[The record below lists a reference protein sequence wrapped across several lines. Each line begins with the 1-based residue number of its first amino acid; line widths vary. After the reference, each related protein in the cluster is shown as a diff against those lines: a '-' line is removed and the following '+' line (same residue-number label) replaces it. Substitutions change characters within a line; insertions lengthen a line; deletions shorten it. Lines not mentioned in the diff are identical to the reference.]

1 MKNEKT
7 DRRVKMTILI
17 LKDVLI
23 QSMQNKHISKI
34 SVKQLC
40 EIADINRS
48 TFYSHFH
55 DQYDLLEY
63 ICVEVIENL
72 KIHLEK
78 KTISD
83 NMPISFQTLN
93 GILDYVK
100 ENPDLFKALLSD
112 NCDIDIQRKIMN
124 VVLTYHSNK
133 KLDKRTQ
140 DYLSAF
146 GLNGCVSMLQIWLK
160 DGMPESTFRMT
171 EIIMQAINK
180 GITSFSL

>member
-1 MKNEKT
+1 
-7 DRRVKMTILI
+7 
-17 LKDVLI
+17 
-23 QSMQNKHISKI
+23 
-34 SVKQLC
+34 
-40 EIADINRS
+40 
-48 TFYSHFH
+48 
-55 DQYDLLEY
+55 
-63 ICVEVIENL
+63 
-72 KIHLEK
+72 
-78 KTISD
+78 
-83 NMPISFQTLN
+83 
-93 GILDYVK
+93 
-100 ENPDLFKALLSD
+100 
-112 NCDIDIQRKIMN
+112 MN